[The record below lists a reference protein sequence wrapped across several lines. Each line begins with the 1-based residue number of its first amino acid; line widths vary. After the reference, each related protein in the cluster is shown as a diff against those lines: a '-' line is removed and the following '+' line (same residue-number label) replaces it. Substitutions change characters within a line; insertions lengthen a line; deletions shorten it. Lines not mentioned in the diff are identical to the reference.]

1 MTTVKGRGATGNA
14 GSGRFNLPARTADRD
29 WLDERESIDG
39 ASPKLRT
46 EITIRTRA
54 HDHQPQ
60 HVPDIGFNQSIN
72 AYRGCEQA
80 YTVALR
86 Q

>member
-1 MTTVKGRGATGNA
+1 MTMVKGRGATGNA
-14 GSGRFNLPARTADRD
+14 DSGRFNLPARTADRD

-39 ASPKLRT
+39 APPKLRT
-46 EITIRTRA
+46 EITIERPRTIISRNTS
-54 HDHQPQ
+54 
-60 HVPDIGFNQSIN
+60 PDIGFNQSIN
-72 AYRGCEQA
+72 AYRGCDQA